1 MKERREAIRKFIEEH
16 GEVSIGE
23 LAAAFGKWS
32 EMTIRRDLDFLSG
45 EHSIILTRG
54 GARYLPGRY
63 GLSEDIYSEREQR
76 NPQSKQRLAEKALS
90 LFEPGK
96 GIFLDAGTTSMVLA
110 RRLPDENMVVVTSAP
125 NIALEIATRKARPAV
140 VMLGGTLARNTISVS
155 NPGIETQLAE
165 LNIDTA
171 FMSTSGFDEAAGFSV
186 GHQLDGL
193 LKRAVIKR
201 ARRVVMLVDSS
212 KVGSMM
218 PFTFARLEDIDVLV
232 TDEDFPADLKKRLS
246 GKVKII

>member
-1 MKERREAIRKFIEEH
+1 MKERREAIRRFIEER

-23 LAAAFGKWS
+23 LAAAFGNWS
-32 EMTIRRDLDFLSG
+32 EMTIRRDLDYLSG
-45 EHSIILTRG
+45 ENSIILTRG

-63 GLSEDIYSEREQR
+63 GLSEDLYSEREQR
-76 NPQSKQRLAEKALS
+76 NLPDKQRLAEKALN

-96 GIFLDAGTTSMVLA
+96 GIFIDAGTTAMVLA
-110 RRLPDENMVVVTSAP
+110 RRLPDERMVVVTSAP

-140 VMLGGTLARNTISVS
+140 VMLGGTIARNTISVS
-155 NPGIETQLAE
+155 NPSIETQLAE

-186 GHQLDGL
+186 GHQLDAL

-201 ARRVVMLVDSS
+201 ARRVVMLADSS
-212 KVGSMM
+212 KVGALL
-218 PFTFARLEDIDVLV
+218 PFTFAHLTDIDVLV
-232 TDEDFPADLKKRLS
+232 TDDKFPEELRKRLS
-246 GKVKII
+246 GKVKVV

>member
-1 MKERREAIRKFIEEH
+1 MKERREAIRRFIEER

-23 LAAAFGKWS
+23 LAAAFGNWS
-32 EMTIRRDLDFLSG
+32 EMTIRRDLDYLAG

-76 NPQSKQRLAEKALS
+76 NLPDKQRLAEKALA

-96 GIFLDAGTTSMVLA
+96 GIFIDAGTTAMVLA
-110 RRLPDENMVVVTSAP
+110 RRLPDERMVIVTSAP

-140 VMLGGTLARNTISVS
+140 VMLGGTIARNTISVS
-155 NPGIETQLAE
+155 NPSIETQLAE

-186 GHQLDGL
+186 GHQLDAL

-201 ARRVVMLVDSS
+201 ARRVVMLADSS
-212 KVGSMM
+212 KVGALM

-232 TDEDFPADLKKRLS
+232 TDDKFPAELKKRLA
-246 GKVKII
+246 GKVKVV

>member
-1 MKERREAIRKFIEEH
+1 MKERREAIRRFIEER

-23 LAAAFGKWS
+23 LAAAFGTWS
-32 EMTIRRDLDFLSG
+32 EMTIRRDLDYLSG
-45 EHSIILTRG
+45 ENSIILTRG

-63 GLSEDIYSEREQR
+63 GLSEDLYSEREQR
-76 NPQSKQRLAEKALS
+76 NLPDKQRLAEKALN

-96 GIFLDAGTTSMVLA
+96 GIFIDAGTTAMVLA
-110 RRLPDENMVVVTSAP
+110 RRLPDERMVVVTSAP

-140 VMLGGTLARNTISVS
+140 VMLGGTIARNTISVS
-155 NPGIETQLAE
+155 NPSVETQLAE

-186 GHQLDGL
+186 GHQLDAL

-201 ARRVVMLVDSS
+201 ARRVVMLADSS
-212 KVGSMM
+212 KVGALL
-218 PFTFARLEDIDVLV
+218 PFTFAHLTDIDVLV
-232 TDEDFPADLKKRLS
+232 TDYKFPEQLKKRLS
-246 GKVKII
+246 EKVKVV

>member
-1 MKERREAIRKFIEEH
+1 MKERREAIRRFIESR

-23 LAAAFGKWS
+23 LSAAFGAWS
-32 EMTIRRDLDFLSG
+32 EMTIRRDLDYLSG

-63 GLSEDIYSEREQR
+63 GLSEDLYSEREQR
-76 NPQSKQRLAEKALS
+76 NLQDKQLLAEKALT

-96 GIFLDAGTTSMVLA
+96 GIFIDAGTTAMVLA
-110 RRLPDENMVVVTSAP
+110 RRLPDENMVLVTGAP
-125 NIALEIATRKARPAV
+125 NIALEIATRKEHPAV
-140 VMLGGTLARNTISVS
+140 VILGGTIARKSISVS
-155 NPGIETQLAE
+155 NPSIENQLAE

-171 FMSTSGFDEAAGFSV
+171 FMCTSGFDEAAGFSV
-186 GHQLDGL
+186 GQQLDAL

-201 ARRVVMLVDSS
+201 ARRVVMLTDSS
-212 KVGSMM
+212 KVGTML
-218 PFTFARLEDIDVLV
+218 PFTFAHLEDIDVLV
-232 TDEDFPADLKKRLS
+232 TDDKFPVELKKRLS

>member
-1 MKERREAIRKFIEEH
+1 MQERREAILKFIEAG
-16 GEVSIGE
+16 GEVSIAA
-23 LAAAFGKWS
+23 LAERFSNWS
-32 EMTIRRDLDFLSG
+32 EMTIRRDLAFL
-45 EHSIILTRG
+45 EKERAIILTRG
-54 GARYLPGRY
+54 GARAVGRSF
-63 GLSEDIYSEREQR
+63 GMSEDFYSEREQR

-96 GIFLDAGTTSMVLA
+96 GIFIDAGTTAMVLA

-125 NIALEIATRKARPAV
+125 NIALEIATRKARPSV

-155 NPGIETQLAE
+155 SPDVETQLAQ

-171 FMSTSGFDEAAGFSV
+171 FMSTTGFDEAAGFSV

-193 LKRAVIKR
+193 LKRAVIRR
-201 ARRVVMLVDSS
+201 ARRAVMLIDSS
-212 KVGSMM
+212 KVGAMM
-218 PFTFARLEDIDVLV
+218 PFTFAHLDEIDTLV
-232 TDEDFPADLKKRLS
+232 TDDDFPGELKKRLS

>member
-1 MKERREAIRKFIEEH
+1 MQERREAILKFIEAG
-16 GEVSIGE
+16 GEVSIAA
-23 LAAAFGKWS
+23 LAERFSSWS
-32 EMTIRRDLDFLSG
+32 EMTIRRDLDYLSR
-45 EHSIILTRG
+45 ERSIILTRG

-76 NPQSKQRLAEKALS
+76 NLPDKQRLAEKALT

-96 GIFLDAGTTSMVLA
+96 GIFIDAGTTAMVLA

-125 NIALEIATRKARPAV
+125 NIALEIATCKARPAV
-140 VMLGGTLARNTISVS
+140 VMIGGTLARNTISVS
-155 NPGIETQLAE
+155 NPGVETQLAE

-171 FMSTSGFDEAAGFSV
+171 FMSTSGFDETAGFSV
-186 GHQLDGL
+186 GHQLDAL

-212 KVGSMM
+212 KVGAMM
-218 PFTFARLEDIDVLV
+218 TFTFAHLEDVDVLV
-232 TDEDFPADLKKRLS
+232 TDDEFPAELKKRLA

>member
-1 MKERREAIRKFIEEH
+1 MKERREAIRRFIEER

-23 LAAAFGKWS
+23 LAAAFGGWS
-32 EMTIRRDLDFLSG
+32 EMTIRRDLDYLSG

-76 NPQSKQRLAEKALS
+76 NLPDKQRLAEKALT
-90 LFEPGK
+90 LFAPGK
-96 GIFLDAGTTSMVLA
+96 GIFIDAGTTAMVLA
-110 RRLPDENMVVVTSAP
+110 RRLPDENMVIVTSAP

-140 VMLGGTLARNTISVS
+140 VMLGGTIARNTISVS
-155 NPGIETQLAE
+155 NPSVETQLSE

-186 GHQLDGL
+186 GHQLDAL

-201 ARRVVMLVDSS
+201 ARRVVMLADSS
-212 KVGSMM
+212 KVGALL
-218 PFTFARLEDIDVLV
+218 PFTFARLEDIDALV
-232 TDEDFPADLKKRLS
+232 TDDNFPEDLRKRLS
-246 GKVKII
+246 GKVKIV

>member
-1 MKERREAIRKFIEEH
+1 MKERREAIRRFIEER

-23 LAAAFGKWS
+23 LAAAFDGWS
-32 EMTIRRDLDFLSG
+32 EMTIRRDLDYLSG

-76 NPQSKQRLAEKALS
+76 NLPDKQRLAEKALT

-96 GIFLDAGTTSMVLA
+96 GIFIDAGTTAMVLA
-110 RRLPDENMVVVTSAP
+110 RRLPDENMVIVTSAP

-140 VMLGGTLARNTISVS
+140 VMLGGTIARNTISIS
-155 NPGIETQLAE
+155 NPSVETQLSE

-186 GHQLDGL
+186 GHQLDAL

-201 ARRVVMLVDSS
+201 ARRVVMLADSS
-212 KVGSMM
+212 KVGALL
-218 PFTFARLEDIDVLV
+218 PFTFARLEDIDALV
-232 TDEDFPADLKKRLS
+232 TDDNFPEDLKKRLS
-246 GKVKII
+246 GKVKIV